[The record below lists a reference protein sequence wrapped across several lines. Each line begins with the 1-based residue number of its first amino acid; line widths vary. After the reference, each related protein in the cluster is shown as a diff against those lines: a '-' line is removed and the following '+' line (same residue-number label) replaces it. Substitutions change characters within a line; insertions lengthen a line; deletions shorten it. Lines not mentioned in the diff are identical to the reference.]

1 MCYNERNVILRIGEN
16 AGDYNY
22 NPRRRITMDTAI
34 IQKESPMSPQI
45 RKITENDRT
54 AVLSMMREFYS
65 SPAVS
70 TNGSE
75 EIFNSDIDTCLA
87 ETPYLEGYV
96 FELNGVLSGYAML
109 AKSFSTEYGKPCIWI
124 EDLYILKEYRGKGI
138 GGSFIKFVK
147 EKHPDTLLRLEV
159 EEENEIA
166 VHTYKKA
173 GFDFFPYLEMKK
185 EV

>member
-1 MCYNERNVILRIGEN
+1 
-16 AGDYNY
+16 
-22 NPRRRITMDTAI
+22 
-34 IQKESPMSPQI
+34 MSTQI
-45 RKITENDRT
+45 RKITEKDR
-54 AVLSMMREFYS
+54 ASVIAMMREFYS

-75 EIFNSDIDTCLA
+75 KIFGADIDACLSVS
-87 ETPYLEGYV
+87 PYLEGYV
-96 FELNGVLSGYAML
+96 FDLEGTLQGYAML

-124 EDLYILKEYRGKGI
+124 EDLYILKEYRGQGL
-138 GGSFIKFVK
+138 GSRFIDFVK

-159 EEENEIA
+159 EEENEAA

-173 GFDFFPYLEMKK
+173 GFDFFPYLEMKV